1 MSDSSP
7 GRSRES
13 HVETSASNEKPKPR
27 LEIPSGL
34 QWLREFS
41 LPIIGV
47 LMVLLTLCLIAHY
60 SSVTVNWS
68 VTKDFTGSIQSV
80 VQTFAF
86 VVAGIWAYYKFVK
99 GRSFQD
105 SLSPV
110 ISGRFSSIDGAVYLV
125 ISIQIKNAGS
135 TKVDFNHKGSAIII
149 YEYTVT
155 SETEI
160 HTVADKR
167 LTAFDLFQPNE
178 KYMEP
183 NEVIELRRFIAIP
196 GAVKLG
202 YRIEVEILSTSG
214 FTWTATAIVDKASMG
229 DNRPQLIGL

>member
-1 MSDSSP
+1 MSDLSP
-7 GRSRES
+7 VPPQES
-13 HVETSASNEKPKPR
+13 NLKTRDTKEKVRRP

-41 LPIIGV
+41 VPIVGV
-47 LMVLLTLCLIAHY
+47 LIVLLTLCLVAHY
-60 SSVTVNWS
+60 SSIKINWS

-86 VVAGIWAYYKFVK
+86 VVGGIWAYYKFVK

-105 SLSPV
+105 SLSPA
-110 ISGRFSSIDGAVYLV
+110 ISGRFALIDQAVYLV

-135 TKVDFNHKGSAIII
+135 TKVDFNHKGSAVII
-149 YEYTVT
+149 YEYTAT

-160 HTVADKR
+160 HTVADTR
-167 LTAFDLFQPNE
+167 LTAFDLFNPNE
-178 KYMEP
+178 KYIEP

-196 GAVKLG
+196 GPVKVG

-214 FTWTATAIVDKASMG
+214 FTWTATAIVDKASMS
-229 DNRPQLIGL
+229 DNRPALIGL

>member
-1 MSDSSP
+1 MSDLP
-7 GRSRES
+7 PELPPQS
-13 HVETSASNEKPKPR
+13 HVKNDDVNEKPKPR

-34 QWLREFS
+34 EWLREFS
-41 LPIIGV
+41 LPVIGA
-47 LMVLLTLCLIAHY
+47 LIVLLTLCLIAHY
-60 SSVTVNWS
+60 SSHAINWS

-86 VVAGIWAYYKFVK
+86 IVGGVWAYYKFVK

-105 SLSPV
+105 SLSPA
-110 ISGRFSSIDGAVYLV
+110 ISGRFASIEGAAYLV
-125 ISIQIKNAGS
+125 LSIQIKNAGS
-135 TKVDFNHKGSAIII
+135 TKVEFNHKGSAIII
-149 YEYTVT
+149 YEYTAT

-196 GAVKLG
+196 SPVKLG
-202 YRIEVEILSTSG
+202 YRIEVEILSKSG
-214 FTWTATAIVDKASMG
+214 FTWTATAIVDRTSIA
-229 DNRPQLIGL
+229 DNRLELIGL